1 MDGKI
6 GWLMDGKIGKWIIDD
21 IDGWLITW
29 TFWIISMQKDV
40 TGKWV
45 AAFGP
50 KTGAATAKV
59 MF

>member
-1 MDGKI
+1 
-6 GWLMDGKIGKWIIDD
+6 MDGKIGKWIIDDIDDIDD

-45 AAFGP
+45 AAFGT
-50 KTGAATAKV
+50 KTGATTAKV

>member
-1 MDGKI
+1 
-6 GWLMDGKIGKWIIDD
+6 MDGKIGKWIIDDIDVIDD

-45 AAFGP
+45 A
-50 KTGAATAKV
+50 GAATAKV

>member
-1 MDGKI
+1 
-6 GWLMDGKIGKWIIDD
+6 MDGKIGKWIIDDIDD

-59 MF
+59 MC